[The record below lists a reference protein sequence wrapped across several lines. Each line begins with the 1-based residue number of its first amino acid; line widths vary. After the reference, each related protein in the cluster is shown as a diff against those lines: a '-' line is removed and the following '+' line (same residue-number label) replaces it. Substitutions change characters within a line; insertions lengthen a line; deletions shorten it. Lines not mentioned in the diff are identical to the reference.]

1 MFKELIYK
9 DFDSEEI
16 TELIK
21 VINEESSEFNTFLLF
36 HLDVINTSIEQL
48 STDKTKI
55 IELSA
60 IKELVSTL
68 YLAKKVE
75 AIFIERRKEIKLTS
89 SEADSIKINAEA
101 IINGIE
107 KVAELQKNNMLEVPS
122 GVLFIYLTTG
132 V

>member
-1 MFKELIYK
+1 MRN
-9 DFDSEEI
+9 
-16 TELIK
+16 
-21 VINEESSEFNTFLLF
+21 V
-36 HLDVINTSIEQL
+36 
-48 STDKTKI
+48 
-55 IELSA
+55 
-60 IKELVSTL
+60 
-68 YLAKKVE
+68 KK
-75 AIFIERRKEIKLTS
+75 RRKEIKLTS